1 MCGINNMSR
10 ARADGTLADG
20 HRRLI
25 CTSANKEQSCTVG
38 GSVTVVPVEKAL
50 LSYCS
55 DVMNIAGLLGGSQ
68 DDSGLKNEQVKAE
81 AEHAEL
87 HRKVEKLTDALLEF
101 EDSPRAVLER
111 IREYEARQ
119 SALKKRIESI
129 RHELVA
135 LSNSKR
141 PGLIEEWETVKS
153 GVNGLDYDARI
164 RVRQLVSQTFER
176 IDVYIKGIHAAGE
189 DDSIHARVAREL
201 LAGAAQIGGRDPID
215 VVLRFAGGVT
225 RLLRINRKTGE
236 WLAMADY
243 QLNS

>member
-1 MCGINNMSR
+1 
-10 ARADGTLADG
+10 
-20 HRRLI
+20 
-25 CTSANKEQSCTVG
+25 
-38 GSVTVVPVEKAL
+38 
-50 LSYCS
+50 
-55 DVMNIAGLLGGSQ
+55 MNIAGLLGGTQ
-68 DDSGLKNEQVKAE
+68 DDSGLKNEQLNAE

-101 EDSPRAVLER
+101 DESPRAVLER

-119 SALKKRIESI
+119 VALKKRIENI

-135 LSNSKR
+135 LSNRRR
-141 PGLIEEWETVKS
+141 PGLVEEWEAVKV

-176 IDVYIKGIHAAGE
+176 IDVYIKGAHAAGS

-201 LAGAAQIGGRDPID
+201 FASAAEFDGRAPID
-215 VVLRFAGGVT
+215 VVLRFSGGIT

-236 WLAMADY
+236 WLAMVDFETAG
-243 QLNS
+243 